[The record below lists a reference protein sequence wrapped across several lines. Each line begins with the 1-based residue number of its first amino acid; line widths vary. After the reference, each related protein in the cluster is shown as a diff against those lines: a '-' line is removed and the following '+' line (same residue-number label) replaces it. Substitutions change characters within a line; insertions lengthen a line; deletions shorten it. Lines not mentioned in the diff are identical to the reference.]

1 MPFQKGKSGNP
12 GGRSNRR
19 TLVTDAIVREL
30 NTAADD
36 GDGTK
41 ARQLAKTLVKR
52 AMDGDTRAA
61 DIVLERVEGKAEQT
75 INVRRTIREFTDEE
89 LAAIAAGS
97 SPSASE
103 PEGSEDEPGV
113 LH

>member
-1 MPFQKGKSGNP
+1 MPFEKGKSGNP
-12 GGRSNRR
+12 GGRSRR

-30 NTAADD
+30 NAAAED
-36 GDGTK
+36 GDGIK
-41 ARQLAKTLVKR
+41 ARALAKTLVKR
-52 AMDGDTRAA
+52 AIEGDTRAA

-97 SPSASE
+97 SESTSDPQDGAGEPS
-103 PEGSEDEPGV
+103 V
-113 LH
+113 VH

>member
-12 GGRSNRR
+12 GGRASRR

-30 NTAADD
+30 KEAD
-36 GDGTK
+36 K
-41 ARQLAKTLVKR
+41 ARALAKTLVQR
-52 AMDGDTRAA
+52 AIDGDTRAA

-97 SPSASE
+97 SESASGPQDGE
-103 PEGSEDEPGV
+103 SEASV